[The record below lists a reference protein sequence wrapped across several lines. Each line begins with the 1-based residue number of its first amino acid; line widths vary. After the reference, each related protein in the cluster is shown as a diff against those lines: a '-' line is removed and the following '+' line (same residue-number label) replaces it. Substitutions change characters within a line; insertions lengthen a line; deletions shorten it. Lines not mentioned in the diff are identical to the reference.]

1 MATQSEKINRLDKE
15 VALIK
20 KDIQLIMNNHLTHIQ
35 NDLSKINRVLWSV
48 GFLLLT
54 HLVILVKDFIRNI

>member
-1 MATQSEKINRLDKE
+1 MTSQAEKINRLDKE

-35 NDLSKINRVLWSV
+35 ADLSRINKVLWSV

-54 HLVILVKDFIRNI
+54 HLIILVKDFIF

>member
-1 MATQSEKINRLDKE
+1 MPTQSDKINRLDKE

-20 KDIQLIMNNHLTHIQ
+20 KDIQLIMNNHLAHIQ
-35 NDLSKINRVLWSV
+35 NDLTRINRVLWSV

-54 HLVILVKDFIRNI
+54 HLIILAKDFIF

>member
-1 MATQSEKINRLDKE
+1 MTSQVDKINRLDKE

-20 KDIQLIMNNHLTHIQ
+20 KDIQLIMNNHLAHIQ
-35 NDLSKINRVLWSV
+35 QDLTRINRVLWSV

-54 HLVILVKDFIRNI
+54 HLIILVKDFIF

>member
-1 MATQSEKINRLDKE
+1 MTSQAEKINRLDKE

-20 KDIQLIMNNHLTHIQ
+20 KDIQLIMNNHLANIQ
-35 NDLSKINRVLWSV
+35 TDLSRINKVLWSV

-54 HLVILVKDFIRNI
+54 HLIILVKDFIF

>member
-1 MATQSEKINRLDKE
+1 MPSQSDKINRLDKE

-20 KDIQLIMNNHLTHIQ
+20 KDIQLIMNNHLAHIQ
-35 NDLSKINRVLWSV
+35 QDLTRINKVLWSV

-54 HLVILVKDFIRNI
+54 HLIILAKDFIF

>member
-1 MATQSEKINRLDKE
+1 MPSQSDKINRLDKE

-20 KDIQLIMNNHLTHIQ
+20 KDIQLIMNNHLAHIQ
-35 NDLSKINRVLWSV
+35 NDLTKINRVLWSV

-54 HLVILVKDFIRNI
+54 HLIILAKDFIF

>member
-1 MATQSEKINRLDKE
+1 MTSQAEKINRLDKE

-20 KDIQLIMNNHLTHIQ
+20 KDIQLIMNNHLAHIQ
-35 NDLSKINRVLWSV
+35 NDLTRISRVLWSV

-54 HLVILVKDFIRNI
+54 HLIILVKDFIF

>member
-1 MATQSEKINRLDKE
+1 MPSQSDKINRLDKE

-20 KDIQLIMNNHLTHIQ
+20 KDIQLIMNNHLAHIQ
-35 NDLSKINRVLWSV
+35 QDLTRINRVLWSV

-54 HLVILVKDFIRNI
+54 HLIILAKDFIF

>member
-1 MATQSEKINRLDKE
+1 MTSQAEKINRLDKE

-20 KDIQLIMNNHLTHIQ
+20 KDIQLIMNNHLAHIQ
-35 NDLSKINRVLWSV
+35 TDLSRINKVLWSV

-54 HLVILVKDFIRNI
+54 HLIILVKDYIF

>member
-1 MATQSEKINRLDKE
+1 MTSQAEKINRLDKE

-20 KDIQLIMNNHLTHIQ
+20 KDIQLIMNNHLAHIQ
-35 NDLSKINRVLWSV
+35 NDLSRINKVLWSV

-54 HLVILVKDFIRNI
+54 HLVILVKDFII

>member
-1 MATQSEKINRLDKE
+1 MTSQAEKINRLDKE

-20 KDIQLIMNNHLTHIQ
+20 KDIQLIMNNHLAHIQ
-35 NDLSKINRVLWSV
+35 NDLSRINKVLWSV

-54 HLVILVKDFIRNI
+54 HLIILVKDFIF

>member
-1 MATQSEKINRLDKE
+1 MTSQAEKINRLDKE

-20 KDIQLIMNNHLTHIQ
+20 KDIQLIMNNHLAHIQ
-35 NDLSKINRVLWSV
+35 NDLTRINRVLWSV

-54 HLVILVKDFIRNI
+54 HLIILVKDFIF

>member
-1 MATQSEKINRLDKE
+1 MTSQAEKINRLDKE

-35 NDLSKINRVLWSV
+35 TDLSRINKVLWSV

-54 HLVILVKDFIRNI
+54 HLIILVKDFIF

>member
-1 MATQSEKINRLDKE
+1 MTSQAEKINRLDKE

-35 NDLSKINRVLWSV
+35 NDLNRINKVLWSV

-54 HLVILVKDFIRNI
+54 HLVILVKDFIF

>member
-1 MATQSEKINRLDKE
+1 MTSQAEKINRLDKE

-20 KDIQLIMNNHLTHIQ
+20 KDIQLIMNNHLAHIQ
-35 NDLSKINRVLWSV
+35 TDLSRINKVLWSV

-54 HLVILVKDFIRNI
+54 HLIILVKDFIF

>member
-1 MATQSEKINRLDKE
+1 MTSQAEKINRLDKE

-20 KDIQLIMNNHLTHIQ
+20 KDIQLIMNNHLAHIQ
-35 NDLSKINRVLWSV
+35 NDLSRINKVLWSV

-54 HLVILVKDFIRNI
+54 HLVILVKDFIL

>member
-1 MATQSEKINRLDKE
+1 MTSQAEKINRLDKE

-20 KDIQLIMNNHLTHIQ
+20 KDIQLIMNNHLAHIQ
-35 NDLSKINRVLWSV
+35 ADLSRINKVLWSV

-54 HLVILVKDFIRNI
+54 HLIILVKDFIF

>member
-1 MATQSEKINRLDKE
+1 MTSQAEKINRLDKE

-20 KDIQLIMNNHLTHIQ
+20 KDIQLIMNNHLAHIQ
-35 NDLSKINRVLWSV
+35 NDLSRINKVLWSV

-54 HLVILVKDFIRNI
+54 HLIVLVKDFIF

>member
-1 MATQSEKINRLDKE
+1 MTSQAEKINRLDKE

-35 NDLSKINRVLWSV
+35 SDLSRINKVLWSV

-54 HLVILVKDFIRNI
+54 HLIILVKDFIF

>member
-54 HLVILVKDFIRNI
+54 HLVILVKDFIF

>member
-1 MATQSEKINRLDKE
+1 MTSQAEKINRLDKE

-20 KDIQLIMNNHLTHIQ
+20 KDIQLIMKNHLAHIQ
-35 NDLSKINRVLWSV
+35 NDLSRINKVLWSV

-54 HLVILVKDFIRNI
+54 HLVILVKDFIF

>member
-1 MATQSEKINRLDKE
+1 MTSQAEKINRLDKE

-20 KDIQLIMNNHLTHIQ
+20 KDIQLIMNNHLAHIQ
-35 NDLSKINRVLWSV
+35 TDLSRINKVLWSV

-54 HLVILVKDFIRNI
+54 HLIVLVKDFIF

>member
-1 MATQSEKINRLDKE
+1 MTSQAEKINRLDKE

-20 KDIQLIMNNHLTHIQ
+20 KDIQLIMNNHLAHIQ
-35 NDLSKINRVLWSV
+35 NDLNRINKVLWSV

-54 HLVILVKDFIRNI
+54 HLIILVKDFIF

>member
-1 MATQSEKINRLDKE
+1 MTSQAEKINRLDKE

-20 KDIQLIMNNHLTHIQ
+20 KDIQLIMNNHLAHIQ
-35 NDLSKINRVLWSV
+35 NDLSRINKVLWSV

-54 HLVILVKDFIRNI
+54 HLVILVKDFIF

>member
-1 MATQSEKINRLDKE
+1 MPTQSDKINRLDKE

-20 KDIQLIMNNHLTHIQ
+20 KDIQLIMNNHLAHIQ
-35 NDLSKINRVLWSV
+35 NDLTRINRVLWSV

-54 HLVILVKDFIRNI
+54 HLIILVKDFIF

>member
-1 MATQSEKINRLDKE
+1 MTSQAEKINRLDKE

-35 NDLSKINRVLWSV
+35 TDLSRINKVLWSV

-54 HLVILVKDFIRNI
+54 HLIVLVKDFIF